1 MNGEQQRQ
9 AEGKNNNWQFSAAST
24 SFGSTTPR
32 LARERERERE
42 SPTKMKMWE
51 KEAKFYGLL
60 EWSRFTA
67 RTKNIEDNNSEVIE
81 GFIYAPR
88 FGVYRYYWNFCGS
101 LMKSREL
108 YAILCICYVRMTMC
122 ENRMN
127 EKLND
132 SGLSKLRIVKF
143 QLNYLVVLFFRIF
156 VEVIKIL
163 KHFFLFKMKEI
174 DISRLMKFLHIDCS
188 TQCVCYRLI
197 A

>member
-9 AEGKNNNWQFSAAST
+9 AEGKNSNWQFSAAST

-32 LARERERERE
+32 LARARERERERE

-108 YAILCICYVRMTMC
+108 YAILCIRYVRMTMC
-122 ENRMN
+122 ANRMN

-132 SGLSKLRIVKF
+132 SGPSKLRIVKF
-143 QLNYLVVLFFRIF
+143 QLSRRAFFSYF
-156 VEVIKIL
+156 CWS
-163 KHFFLFKMKEI
+163 H
-174 DISRLMKFLHIDCS
+174 
-188 TQCVCYRLI
+188 
-197 A
+197 